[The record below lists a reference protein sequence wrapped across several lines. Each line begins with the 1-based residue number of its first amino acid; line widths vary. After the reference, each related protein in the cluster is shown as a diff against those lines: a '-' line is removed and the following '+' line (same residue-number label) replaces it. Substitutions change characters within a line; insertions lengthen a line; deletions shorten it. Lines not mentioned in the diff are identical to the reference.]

1 MTFYYYY
8 IYQPSTHINTKD
20 SQDTTTTKKPMDKKE
35 HKSTK
40 KSKTKKPVKPVK
52 PDGVDKGNKHS
63 TKANNKVKRQK
74 NSPSKQDQRP
84 SPAKSPSTGSGK
96 KSRDPNKPVQ
106 IKKSDIPILRRPV
119 PPSDPDR
126 PLIIEIL
133 SADNALREGKFSDAL
148 GKFNEI
154 LKRFNQSP
162 RGLLGKALALDGL
175 SKQKNDMKILDNAI
189 DLYYNVGFESF
200 LASDDIKVSALVQL
214 ADCSERRQK
223 PNMLIKALKK
233 ALEIDPNHEV
243 CGIKLGLA
251 YMKNNEMGKAK
262 KVLQNV
268 ISKWPKNS
276 LAQANLG
283 YILFEEKNYRAA
295 LPLLL
300 NGLIENEAVRKNG
313 RFYLYA
319 GEAMTKLNRSK
330 EVRQDPL
337 SANITMSISFRLW
350 NCMVKL
356 LLGVYFLPLNN
367 ALFIMSPISE
377 QSHGGLPWIPENLI
391 CKHWKNNMKLLKGEL
406 HLNHM
411 IVT

>member
-1 MTFYYYY
+1 M
-8 IYQPSTHINTKD
+8 
-20 SQDTTTTKKPMDKKE
+20 
-35 HKSTK
+35 
-40 KSKTKKPVKPVK
+40 
-52 PDGVDKGNKHS
+52 
-63 TKANNKVKRQK
+63 
-74 NSPSKQDQRP
+74 
-84 SPAKSPSTGSGK
+84 
-96 KSRDPNKPVQ
+96 
-106 IKKSDIPILRRPV
+106 RRPV
-119 PPSDPDR
+119 PPTDPDR

-133 SADNALREGKFSDAL
+133 SADNALRESKFSDAL

-154 LKRFNQSP
+154 LKQFKQSP

-189 DLYYNVGFESF
+189 DLYYNVAFESF
-200 LASDDIKVSALVQL
+200 LASDDIKVAALVQL

-233 ALEIDPNHEV
+233 VLEIDPNHEV

-251 YMKNNEMGKAK
+251 YMKNNEMAKAK
-262 KVLQNV
+262 KVFQNV

-319 GEAMTKLNRSK
+319 GEAMTKLNRTK
-330 EVRQDPL
+330 EVRQ
-337 SANITMSISFRLW
+337 
-350 NCMVKL
+350 VHYL
-356 LLGVYFLPLNN
+356 L
-367 ALFIMSPISE
+367 
-377 QSHGGLPWIPENLI
+377 
-391 CKHWKNNMKLLKGEL
+391 
-406 HLNHM
+406 
-411 IVT
+411 T

>member
-1 MTFYYYY
+1 MTYYYYY

-20 SQDTTTTKKPMDKKE
+20 SQDTKTTKKPTDDRE

-52 PDGVDKGNKHS
+52 PGGVDKGNKHS
-63 TKANNKVKRQK
+63 TKANKVKGEK
-74 NSPSKQDQRP
+74 NSPSKQAQHP

-96 KSRDPNKPVQ
+96 KSRDPNKPIQ
-106 IKKSDIPILRRPV
+106 IKKSDVPILRRPV

-154 LKRFNQSP
+154 LKRFKQSP
-162 RGLLGKALALDGL
+162 RGLLGKALALNGL
-175 SKQKNDMKILDNAI
+175 SKQKNDMKMLDNAI
-189 DLYYNVGFESF
+189 DLYYNIGFESF

-233 ALEIDPNHEV
+233 ALEIDPTHEV

-251 YMKNNEMGKAK
+251 YMKNNEIEKAK
-262 KVLQNV
+262 KVFQNV
-268 ISKWPKNS
+268 ITKWPKNS

-300 NGLIENEAVRKNG
+300 NGLMENEAVRNNG

-330 EVRQDPL
+330 EVRQGLL
-337 SANITMSISFRLW
+337 SANILTMSIPLRLW

-356 LLGVYFLPLNN
+356 CLGAFFLPSNN
-367 ALFIMSPISE
+367 ALFIMNPISE

-391 CKHWKNNMKLLKGEL
+391 CKHWKNNMKLLEGEL

>member
-1 MTFYYYY
+1 MLSFSEQTQLKRKQNEVALKQQRWIVIWFLLILAVILLTYYYYY
-8 IYQPSTHINTKD
+8 IYQPPAHRNTKD
-20 SQDTTTTKKPMDKKE
+20 SQDTTTPKKPTDKRE
-35 HKSTK
+35 QSTK

-52 PDGVDKGNKHS
+52 PVSGVDKGNKHS
-63 TKANNKVKRQK
+63 TKTNNKAKKQK
-74 NSPSKQDQRP
+74 DSPSKQTQRP
-84 SPAKSPSTGSGK
+84 PPAKSPSAGSRK
-96 KSRDPNKPVQ
+96 QSRDPNKPIE

-148 GKFNEI
+148 AKFNEI
-154 LKRFNQSP
+154 LKQFKQSP

-175 SKQKNDMKILDNAI
+175 SKQKNDMKMLDNAM
-189 DLYYNVGFESF
+189 DLYYNVAFESF
-200 LASDDIKVSALVQL
+200 LTSDDIKLSALVQL

-223 PNMLIKALKK
+223 PNMLIKALKQ

-251 YMKNNEMGKAK
+251 YMKNNEMAKAK

-300 NGLIENEAVRKNG
+300 NGLMENEAVRKNG
-313 RFYLYA
+313 QFYLYA
-319 GEAMTKLNRSK
+319 GEAMTKLNRTK
-330 EVRQDPL
+330 EVRQ
-337 SANITMSISFRLW
+337 
-350 NCMVKL
+350 VHYL
-356 LLGVYFLPLNN
+356 L
-367 ALFIMSPISE
+367 
-377 QSHGGLPWIPENLI
+377 
-391 CKHWKNNMKLLKGEL
+391 
-406 HLNHM
+406 
-411 IVT
+411 T